1 MRKIGFIGAGNMA
14 GALIK
19 GFLRA
24 GVCTA
29 ADVWVSDVA
38 APQVQRLRRQFKV
51 ASAPDNRA
59 LVAGSRTVVLAV
71 KPQVMAAVL
80 DDLRPAVTPRQLFVS
95 IAAGFPLRRLAAG
108 LGKQARVVR
117 VMPNTPAL
125 IGQGMSV
132 AVAGAKATAA
142 DLRTTLRLFR
152 AVGQAVAVRSEGLI
166 DAVTAVSG
174 SGPAFVYLFAEH
186 LIEGGVKAGLSPA
199 LSEQL
204 TFQTILGA
212 AGMLLQA
219 GASPRALREMVTS
232 PGGTTLAGLTALDH
246 HHFRDAVLAAI
257 DAAARRSRELA
268 AS

>member
-24 GVCTA
+24 EVCTA
-29 ADVWVSDVA
+29 NDVWVSDVSA
-38 APQVQRLRRQFKV
+38 EQVQRLRRQYKV
-51 ASAPDNRA
+51 SVAPDNRA
-59 LVAGSRTVVLAV
+59 LVAGSRTVILAV

-80 DDLRPAVTPRQLFVS
+80 DDLRSAATARQLFVS
-95 IAAGFPLRRLAAG
+95 IAAGFPLRRLTTG

-132 AVAGAKATAA
+132 AVAGKQATAA

-152 AVGQAVAVRSEGLI
+152 AVGQAVSVQSERLI
-166 DAVTAVSG
+166 DPVTAVSG

-186 LIEGGVKAGLSPA
+186 LIAGGVKAGLTPA
-199 LSEQL
+199 LASQL

-212 AGMLLQA
+212 AGMMLEA
-219 GASPRALREMVTS
+219 GLSPRALREMVTS
-232 PGGTTLAGLTALDH
+232 PGGTTLAGLTALDQH
-246 HHFRDAVLAAI
+246 QFRDAVLAAI
-257 DAAARRSRELA
+257 DAATRRSRELA

>member
-24 GVCTA
+24 EVCA
-29 ADVWVSDVA
+29 AQDVWVSDVSA
-38 APQVQRLRRQFKV
+38 DQVQRLRRQYKV
-51 ASAPDNRA
+51 GVAPDNRA
-59 LVAGSRTVVLAV
+59 LVAGSRTVILAV

-80 DDLRPAVTPRQLFVS
+80 DDLRAAVTSRQLFIS
-95 IAAGFPLRRLAAG
+95 IAAGFPLRRLTTG

-132 AVAGAKATAA
+132 AVAGKQATAA

-152 AVGQAVAVRSEGLI
+152 AVGQAVSVQSERLI
-166 DAVTAVSG
+166 DPVTAVSG

-186 LIEGGVKAGLSPA
+186 LIAGGVKAGLSPA
-199 LSEQL
+199 LASQL
-204 TFQTILGA
+204 VFQTILGA
-212 AGMLLQA
+212 AGMMLEA
-219 GASPRALREMVTS
+219 GLSPRVLREMVTS
-232 PGGTTLAGLTALDH
+232 PGGTTLAGLTALDQ

-257 DAAARRSRELA
+257 DAATRRSRELA